1 MRGSRTHTGGDGG
14 DTECVTRLF
23 FPNLLPLDLADIG
36 EAQHRVKTSNINDDH
51 FCLIQGDIQSF
62 VK

>member
-1 MRGSRTHTGGDGG
+1 MDVGLSDSHRGGWRGYARFDSF
-14 DTECVTRLF
+14 V
-23 FPNLLPLDLADIG
+23 FPNLLPLADIG
-36 EAQHRVKTSNINDDH
+36 EAHHRVKTSNLNDDH